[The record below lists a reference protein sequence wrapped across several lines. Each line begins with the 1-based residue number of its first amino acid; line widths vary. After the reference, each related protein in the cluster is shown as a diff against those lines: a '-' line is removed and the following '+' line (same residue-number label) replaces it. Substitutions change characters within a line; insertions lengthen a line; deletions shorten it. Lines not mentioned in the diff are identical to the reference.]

1 MKFIYV
7 AKKDCKY
14 FWDTASST
22 RDECSIKLKQICER
36 KEYLNCVI
44 CLVELK
50 DLETHILI

>member
-44 CLVELK
+44 CLVEHK
-50 DLETHILI
+50 DIETHILI